1 MTISQ
6 GCFIVVAI
14 LLMILSIN
22 VINQP
27 IYSLEL
33 KDDKNGHSSEKNDL
47 SISMKP
53 LENSDGKV
61 DDVKFAITVTD
72 SNSQPVSDSTIY
84 GIMIYPDGTHKHT
97 FGGKTDEN
105 GRLLFP
111 LSIDKRISLGELKTE
126 IKVSKADY
134 KPLSLSGA
142 FSVLGASDSTQ
153 DNNSD
158 NDLED
163 DSDDNDDV
171 QYSITGTL
179 EDTGVYRLAFAGDYG
194 CDITTRETVSAMMK
208 KNPNLVLAL
217 GDLSEVKNPECFFDM
232 FKSLHENGKL
242 KIALGYHDM
251 EDGDDS
257 SSRFS
262 QYLSHFNMVE
272 PFYSFDYK
280 NIHFVVM
287 STGLNSLVPYDE
299 ESPQYE
305 FVKSDL
311 AQASINK
318 NIDWI
323 IVCGYRPF
331 YTSPTAHPG
340 QDILKDLYPSSFEK
354 YGVDLVITAHNHN
367 YQRSYPIYSTS
378 DDGDGPEIKDK
389 NGNIYNNPGA
399 PIYVTVGTAGEEL
412 HMFREQAPFIATQ
425 LMQSG
430 FLDLEILKDRTQLNA
445 KFLDGQS
452 NSDKDSFTISKT

>member
-1 MTISQ
+1 
-6 GCFIVVAI
+6 
-14 LLMILSIN
+14 MILSTNI
-22 VINQP
+22 INQP
-27 IYSLEL
+27 IYSQES
-33 KDDKNGHSSEKNDL
+33 KDDENGRPSNKNDL
-47 SISMKP
+47 SVSMKP
-53 LENSDGKV
+53 LENSVGTG
-61 DDVKFAITVTD
+61 DDVSFVITATD
-72 SNSQPVSDSTIY
+72 SDSRPVAGVKIY
-84 GIMIYPDGTHKHT
+84 GSMIYPDGIHKHI

-105 GRLLFP
+105 GKLVFTLL
-111 LSIDKRISLGELKTE
+111 IDKRMSLGELKTE
-126 IKVSKADY
+126 IKVANPDY
-134 KPLSLSGA
+134 NPVLLSGA
-142 FSVLGASDSTQ
+142 FIVKDS
-153 DNNSD
+153 S
-158 NDLED
+158 EPSPVD
-163 DSDDNDDV
+163 DSDDGDDDNEDI
-171 QYSITGTL
+171 QYSITGTV
-179 EDTGVYRLAFAGDYG
+179 EDTSVYNFAFAGDYG
-194 CDITTRETVSAMMK
+194 CDITTRGTVGAMMK

-232 FKSLHENGKL
+232 FKSLDEKGKL

-262 QYLSHFNMVE
+262 QYLSHFNIVE

-305 FVKSDL
+305 FIKSDL
-311 AQASINK
+311 AQASADENT
-318 NIDWI
+318 DWI

-340 QDILKDLYPSSFEK
+340 QDILKDLYPSLFEK
-354 YGVDLVITAHNHN
+354 YGVDLVVTAHNHN

-389 NGNIYNNPGA
+389 NSNIYNNPGV

-412 HMFREQAPFIATQ
+412 HTFRDQAPFIATQ
-425 LMQSG
+425 LTQSG

-445 KFLDGQS
+445 KFRDGQS
-452 NSDKDSFTISKT
+452 NSDKDFFTIIKT